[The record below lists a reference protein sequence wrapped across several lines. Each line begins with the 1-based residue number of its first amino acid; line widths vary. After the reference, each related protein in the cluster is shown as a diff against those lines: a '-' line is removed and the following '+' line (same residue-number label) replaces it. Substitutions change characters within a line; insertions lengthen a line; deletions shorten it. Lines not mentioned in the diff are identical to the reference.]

1 MHNPVERMERLKHL
15 QQLMAHG
22 HCVESLSRVHN
33 SRNHTSRLV
42 EAYFYYIKE
51 CVKKDFPD
59 ISFMRSYMGVEAAKY
74 GGFIDTVGEVE
85 PLRRNAF
92 VGDCDASI
100 TCSQYNIHLCWVR
113 HNSKLKVIA
122 TGHSH
127 LHIDCFEN
135 SSVEVVIAS
144 PDAKVYINQY
154 GNSKV
159 QVSGHAECAT
169 CTLHDTETYK

>member
-1 MHNPVERMERLKHL
+1 MERLEHL

-22 HCVESLSRVHN
+22 HCAESVSKVHN
-33 SRNHTSRLV
+33 SRNRASRLV

-59 ISFMRSYMGVEAAKY
+59 LSFMRGYMGAEAAIY
-74 GGFIDTVGEVE
+74 GGFIDTVGEVQ

-92 VGDCDASI
+92 IGDCDASF
-100 TCSQYNIHLCWVR
+100 TGSQYNIYLCWVR
-113 HNSKLKVIA
+113 HNSKLKVVA
-122 TGHSH
+122 TDHCH

-135 SSVEVVIAS
+135 SSVEVVISS
-144 PDAKVYINQY
+144 PAAMVRINQY

-159 QVSGHAECAT
+159 KVSGHTECAT